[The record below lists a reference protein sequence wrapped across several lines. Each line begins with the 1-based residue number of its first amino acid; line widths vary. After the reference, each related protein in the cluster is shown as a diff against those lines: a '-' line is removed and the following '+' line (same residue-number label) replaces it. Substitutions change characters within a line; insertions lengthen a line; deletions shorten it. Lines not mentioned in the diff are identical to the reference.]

1 MDIRSK
7 NEGTEDDAMP
17 SSCSDCVTGGSG
29 TGAASAILGS
39 RLGCLSRKAGRC
51 EQPFSVTL

>member
-7 NEGTEDDAMP
+7 NEGAEDDAMP

-39 RLGCLSRKAGRC
+39 IGMFIKESR
-51 EQPFSVTL
+51 PL